1 MNSEGKNKE
10 TMNKHA
16 YLLSS
21 ANARVVRNFYVATD
35 ALSNQRTQNNGS
47 KSMAANEKQIYHL
60 CLPTRLISN
69 DYFIYRAYTGLE
81 QRRIMHICHRENL
94 NRILMNCV
102 FLLILGSSISYMFCW
117 SEILVDFSIL
127 LKSPLPTYVM

>member
-21 ANARVVRNFYVATD
+21 ASARSFSDPGSEPLLVRNYCAR
-35 ALSNQRTQNNGS
+35 RTIRT
-47 KSMAANEKQIYHL
+47 KAWAANKIQIYPL
-60 CLPTRLISN
+60 CLPTRIISN
-69 DYFIYRAYTGLE
+69 DYIIYKAYTGLK

-94 NRILMNCV
+94 NRILMNCF
-102 FLLILGSSISYMFCW
+102 FLFIL
-117 SEILVDFSIL
+117 
-127 LKSPLPTYVM
+127 

>member
-21 ANARVVRNFYVATD
+21 AIAWVVRNFYDATD
-35 ALSNQRTQNNGS
+35 ALSNQRKQNNGS
-47 KSMAANEKQIYHL
+47 KSMAANEKQIYPL
-60 CLPTRLISN
+60 CLPT
-69 DYFIYRAYTGLE
+69 RAYTGLE
-81 QRRIMHICHRENL
+81 QRRIMHICRRENL

-102 FLLILGSSISYMFCW
+102 FLLILGSAISYMFYW
-117 SEILVDFSIL
+117 SLILVDFSIV